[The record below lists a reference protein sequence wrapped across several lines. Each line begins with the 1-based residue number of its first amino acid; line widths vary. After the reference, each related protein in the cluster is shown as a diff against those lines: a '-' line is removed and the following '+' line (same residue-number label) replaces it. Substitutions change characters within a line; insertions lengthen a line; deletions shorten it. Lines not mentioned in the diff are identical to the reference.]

1 MTTPWIID
9 PGDDEDYQRAGYN
22 TPQGQPTDTDWSSVD
37 PSGWRNFQDYVKG
50 SYGLTNNTTY
60 KSRANKAAA
69 EFYQREGRWPS
80 ASELA
85 QDQTANRYV
94 YNVAVG
100 YSYLPPSFEVDGAI
114 YYNDPY
120 DGPVRIKALEDLNKG
135 LGPGGIDAMATEGTR
150 YASGA
155 WRRPDA
161 VYTRDQFLATINS
174 LSPARSSGGGGGGG
188 GRAARAY
195 DRDQLIEAATD
206 RWKGLML
213 EDPDAAAIGNIVD
226 SFMAKGNSFWMSKG
240 GNLDFDTFIVNK
252 MRDTS
257 RYKTLY
263 RKMDEF
269 QTEEEYMARY
279 RGTVEQFGLN
289 ERATKRETEAGL
301 TSGAGLAGFT
311 DRVAKTREA
320 RLSNQGG
327 FSQQLAASMSQ
338 MGAMG

>member
-1 MTTPWIID
+1 MADPWLVD
-9 PGDDEDYQRAGYN
+9 PTDDEYVQGGYN
-22 TPQGQPTDTDWSSVD
+22 TPADTPVDRNWSSLD
-37 PSGWRNFQDYVKG
+37 PSGWRSVQDYVKET
-50 SYGLTNNTTY
+50 YGLTNNSYY
-60 KSRANKAAA
+60 KTRTDKAAA

-80 ASELA
+80 AIELI
-85 QDQTANRYV
+85 QDPTANRYI
-94 YNVAVG
+94 YNTAVG
-100 YSYLPPSFEVDGAI
+100 FNKLPPTFSVDGSI

-120 DGPVRIKALEDLNKG
+120 DGPTRVAAVPDINK
-135 LGPGGIDAMATEGTR
+135 LGPGAIDSLLSDGTMTT
-150 YASGA
+150 SGA
-155 WRRPDA
+155 LRNPRA
-161 VYTRDQFLATINS
+161 SYTRDEFSSLLTT
-174 LSPARSSGGGGGGG
+174 LSPVSGGGSGGYGG
-188 GRAARAY
+188 AGRTNRAY

-213 EDPDAAAIGNIVD
+213 EDPSDSVIGSIVD
-226 SFMAKGNSFWMSKG
+226 SYINKGNAFWVKDG